1 MKLLTKEL
9 IRKLPKLYETEEKS
23 EDEKMCIVKLFN
35 PTGAGTWYI
44 IEYDEEERLA
54 YGLVEL
60 GYYPELGYFRM
71 EELEKA
77 KLPLGLKIERDKYWK
92 PQPLSEVRKLYE

>member
-9 IRKLPKLYETEEKS
+9 IKKLPKLYETEGKA
-23 EDEKMCIVKLFN
+23 EDEKMCIAKLFN

-44 IEYDEEERLA
+44 VEYDEEERLA

-77 KLPLGLKIERDKYWK
+77 KLPFGLKIERDRYWK